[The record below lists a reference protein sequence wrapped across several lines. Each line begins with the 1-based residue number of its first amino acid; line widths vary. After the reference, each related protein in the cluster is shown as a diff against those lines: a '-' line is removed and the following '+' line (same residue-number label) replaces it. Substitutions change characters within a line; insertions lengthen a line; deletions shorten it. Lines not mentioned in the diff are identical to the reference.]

1 MMVAKLINKLCLCES
16 SVLSYR
22 RVFPPLVSSFL
33 LFTQPVSVFAAP
45 FLSLLSWSRPHVCFF
60 LFPWL
65 SYFLSYFD
73 SLSSGVRCIQFCF
86 PVSSLSLVCLFPR
99 YALCIYVF
107 SLPLLV
113 AVSSAHPVWFCVFC

>member
-45 FLSLLSWSRPHVCFF
+45 FLSPQLVTPPCLF
-60 LFPWL
+60 LFVSMVIL
-65 SYFLSYFD
+65 L
-73 SLSSGVRCIQFCF
+73 
-86 PVSSLSLVCLFPR
+86 PVLF
-99 YALCIYVF
+99 
-107 SLPLLV
+107 
-113 AVSSAHPVWFCVFC
+113 